1 VQLVKAALI
10 AALTVGV
17 AGALPVSARADAG
30 SFESPSGN
38 IYCLLGTETDGTN
51 RADCQVQQHTYPI
64 PPPGDCHLGGWG
76 SQFSLKQGSPV
87 ELVCQGGVLTVPP
100 MPALGYGQTRSIGA
114 ITCQSEPAGVTCTDE
129 STGHFFRVSRDSY
142 QLG

>member
-1 VQLVKAALI
+1 MQLAKLALI
-10 AALTVGV
+10 AACTTGM
-17 AGALPVSARADAG
+17 AAMLPVPARADFG
-30 SFESPSGN
+30 RFQSPSGN

-87 ELVCQGGVLTVPP
+87 ELVCQGGMLTGPP
-100 MPALGYGQTRSIGA
+100 LPTLDYGQTRSIGT
-114 ITCQSEPAGVTCTDE
+114 ITCRSDPAGMNCTDD

-142 QLG
+142 RLG